1 MIIMEEKKYNL
12 TWQNYTDHLSSMMK
26 GLMMNDDFSNVTLVT
41 EDKKRIKS
49 HQNILSAFSPVFRN
63 MLEKETITSPII
75 FLKGILS
82 SEVESILQ
90 FIYLGEA
97 TFYEERMNEFLEVA
111 RSLEI
116 KTLCDADKDE
126 ADSEPPQNTLKN
138 PAKSTDCVGQM
149 KNEAPTGT
157 RSEVSLQEEP
167 MVNEPPPNTLTSP
180 EKSTDC
186 VGQMENEPSIKYP
199 ANSNDELFKYIRE
212 VVEGNSVYKCVICFK
227 TYESKG
233 GICHHMKASHSGV
246 TNSCE
251 YCDFKTSHKASLTRH
266 IRSKHISNPKVKKN
280 YCDHC
285 DYFSIWE
292 QDLNRHNRYMHK
304 I

>member
-126 ADSEPPQNTLKN
+126 ADNEPPPNSLN
-138 PAKSTDCVGQM
+138 SPEKSTDCVGQM

-157 RSEVSLQEEP
+157 GSDVSLQEEP
-167 MVNEPPPNTLTSP
+167 LVNESCKTLVPP
-180 EKSTDC
+180 
-186 VGQMENEPSIKYP
+186 GEPSIKYP
-199 ANSNDELFKYIRE
+199 VNSNDEQFKYIRE

-266 IRSKHISNPKVKKN
+266 ILSKHISNPKVKKN